1 MKLNKSTTICII
13 GLGYVGLPLAVSFE
27 KHFDVIG
34 YDIDLKRINNLRK
47 GYDTTDEVSRNDLL
61 KAKSIKYTSEIDNI
75 KNVDI
80 FIITV
85 PTPIYKNKTPDL
97 RLLKKSCDTVG
108 KIIKKNS
115 IVVFE
120 STVYP
125 GVTEEICATLI
136 EKKSGLKFNLD
147 FFCGYSPERIDPGKS
162 KHKLQNIIK
171 ITSGSNQYSSNV
183 IDKLYKKIIKAG
195 TYRADSIKVAEA
207 AKVIENTQRDLNIS
221 LVNELSILFNKL
233 DIKTNKVLDAA
244 ATKWNFIN
252 FRPGLVGGHC
262 IGVDPYYL
270 TFKSKKIGY
279 NPKVILSGRK
289 MNDEMS
295 RYVSN
300 KAISELKK
308 KYKRVHDRKIL
319 ILGFSFKEN
328 CKDVRNTK
336 VYDLYR
342 YLRQKKI
349 NIDIY
354 DPLVDKKDVD
364 KYYKVKLLKKLPK
377 NKYDLII
384 IAVGHKEFIN
394 IKSKY
399 FIGSLVFDLK
409 SIKKD
414 LKSDFSF

>member
-1 MKLNKSTTICII
+1 MK
-13 GLGYVGLPLAVSFE
+13 
-27 KHFDVIG
+27 
-34 YDIDLKRINNLRK
+34 
-47 GYDTTDEVSRNDLL
+47 
-61 KAKSIKYTSEIDNI
+61 
-75 KNVDI
+75 
-80 FIITV
+80 
-85 PTPIYKNKTPDL
+85 
-97 RLLKKSCDTVG
+97 
-108 KIIKKNS
+108 
-115 IVVFE
+115 
-120 STVYP
+120 
-125 GVTEEICATLI
+125 
-136 EKKSGLKFNLD
+136 
-147 FFCGYSPERIDPGKS
+147 
-162 KHKLQNIIK
+162 NIIK

-308 KYKRVHDRKIL
+308 KYKRVYDRKIL
-319 ILGFSFKEN
+319 ILGFAFKEN

-349 NIDIY
+349 NIEIY